1 MKWKVK
7 ACCLTLLFG
16 AFCTSSLLAVTFS
29 TRDYVVDAGPFF
41 ITSGDF
47 NLDGAPDLV
56 VTSTG
61 VRSVS
66 VMLNKDDLSGA
77 FNTHANYSVGSGPRS
92 VTTADFNRDGAHDLA
107 VANFFDDTFSVFLNK
122 NDQTGAFIADHVYPT
137 PSGPSS
143 IISADFNSDGAAD
156 IAVANRDSN
165 NVSVLL
171 NMNNGDGVFAFKS
184 DYRVGLMPLQVASG
198 DFNGDGAPDIAVVSS
213 NSDFVSVLINK
224 NNLTGLFNARTDYP
238 AGNTPVSVASN
249 DFDGDGAPDLAVGNN
264 ESNTVS
270 VFLNKNDLSGTFN
283 AAVDYIVGGNPF
295 SIVTED
301 FNGDGAYDLAIVS
314 TRKNLLSVLLNKNDM
329 SGAFAA
335 RTDFDISGTPISI
348 TSGDYNGDGD
358 VDLAISNLNSSNV
371 TVLLNTTGREPD
383 FFDFID
389 GDDVEPDALVSSNI
403 ITITGLDIGV
413 PVNVTG
419 GEYSI
424 NGDAFTSA
432 AGTVFSDDS
441 LQVRT
446 TSSADYG
453 ISTDVVVTIASTS
466 GVYTVTTINDTI
478 PDDYTFVDQTNVAL
492 NTSITSNPVIITGL
506 GASAVIGVAG
516 GEYSINNGVFTTVD
530 GFINNADTVI
540 VRHTSSPAAQSTV
553 DSILTIGGVSDT
565 FSSTTTSITTTSP
578 AGQVESGGM
587 DLVFLSVLLFGIRI
601 MRGTAH
607 SA

>member
-1 MKWKVK
+1 
-7 ACCLTLLFG
+7 
-16 AFCTSSLLAVTFS
+16 
-29 TRDYVVDAGPFF
+29 
-41 ITSGDF
+41 
-47 NLDGAPDLV
+47 
-56 VTSTG
+56 
-61 VRSVS
+61 
-66 VMLNKDDLSGA
+66 MLNNNDLSGA

-92 VTTADFNRDGAHDLA
+92 VTTADFNRDGAQDLA
-107 VANFFDDTFSVFLNK
+107 VANFFDDSFSVFLNK
-122 NDQTGAFIADHVYPT
+122 NDLTGAFIADHVYST
-137 PSGPSS
+137 PAGPSS

-213 NSDFVSVLINK
+213 DSDFVSVLINK

-249 DFDGDGAPDLAVGNN
+249 DFDGNGAPDLAVGNN

-283 AAVDYIVGGNPF
+283 AAVEYIVGGNPF

-301 FNGDGAYDLAIVS
+301 FNGDGANDLAIVS
-314 TRKNLLSVLLNKNDM
+314 TRKNLLSVLLNKNDL

-389 GDDVEPDALVSSNI
+389 SDDVEPDALVSSNI

-424 NGDAFTSA
+424 NGGAFTSA
-432 AGTVFSDDS
+432 AGIVFSDDR

-466 GVYTVTTINDTI
+466 GVYTVTTISDTI
-478 PDDYTFVDQTNVAL
+478 PDNYTFVDQTNVAL
-492 NTSITSNPVIITGL
+492 NISITSNPVIITGL

-540 VRHTSSPAAQSTV
+540 VRHTSSPDAQSTV

-578 AGQVESGGM
+578 AGQVESGSM
-587 DLVFLSVLLFGIRI
+587 DLVLLSILLFSIRI
-601 MRGTAH
+601 MRGTAY